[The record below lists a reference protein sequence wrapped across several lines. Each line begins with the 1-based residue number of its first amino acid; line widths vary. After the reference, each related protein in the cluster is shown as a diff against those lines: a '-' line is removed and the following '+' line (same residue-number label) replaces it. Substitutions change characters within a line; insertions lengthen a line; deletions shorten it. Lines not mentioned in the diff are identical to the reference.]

1 MDSSEAQRRE
11 FIAIL
16 RRLATNPAKRVAN
29 RKEFN
34 SYAWD
39 RDGRPVARPTKRD
52 LLEEST

>member
-16 RRLATNPAKRVAN
+16 RRVANNPAKKVAN

-34 SYAWD
+34 SYAWN
-39 RDGRPVARPTKRD
+39 RDGRPVARPRRTR
-52 LLEEST
+52 LEEST